1 MRITVAHHS
10 PASCQRWRDA
20 LARELPDAEVDIW
33 GQGRAGSA
41 DYAIAWTAPGKE
53 FFAQHDRLQA
63 FFCTGAGVEKL
74 LTSVD
79 MPQSIPVIRLED
91 AGMGA
96 QMADYC
102 VYSVL
107 HWMRR
112 RSEYDEQQQARVWK
126 QLLPANDPTD
136 WPIGVFGL
144 GVLGLQVAA
153 AFRAL
158 GFNVNGFAR
167 SAHEHPGIR
176 SFAERGG
183 AGDFAAFMR
192 ASRVLVIIAPLTPE
206 TEDRFNRETLALL
219 PPASYVINVARGGLL
234 VEEDLIELLNSGHL
248 AGAALD
254 VFRVEPLPQDHP
266 LWSHSKVRVTPH
278 VSAITVIGPSA
289 KQVAEKIRRLQR
301 GESVSGV
308 VDRRRGY

>member
-33 GQGRAGSA
+33 GQGRSGSA
-41 DYAIAWTAPGKE
+41 DYAIAWAAPSKE
-53 FFAQHDRLQA
+53 FFDQHDRLKA

-74 LTSVD
+74 LASPV
-79 MPQSIPVIRLED
+79 MPQTMPVIRLED

-96 QMADYC
+96 QMGDYC
-102 VYSVL
+102 VYAVL
-107 HWMRR
+107 HWLRR
-112 RSEYDEQQQARVWK
+112 RGEYDEQQRARVWK
-126 QLLPANDPTD
+126 QLPAYDLPA

-144 GVLGLQVAA
+144 GVLGLQVATT
-153 AFRAL
+153 FRAL
-158 GFNVNGFAR
+158 GFNVNAFSR

-176 SFAERGG
+176 SFAEKGG

-192 ASRVLVIIAPLTPE
+192 ASRVLIIIAPLTP
-206 TEDRFNRETLALL
+206 TTQDRFNRETLALL
-219 PPASYVINVARGGLL
+219 PQSSYVINVARGGLL
-234 VEEDLIELLNSGHL
+234 VEEDLIELLDRGHL

-254 VFRVEPLPQDHP
+254 VFRQEPLPQDHP
-266 LWSHSKVRVTPH
+266 LWSHPKVRVTPH

-289 KQVAEKIRRLQR
+289 QQVAEKIRCLER
-301 GESVSGV
+301 GESISGI

>member
-1 MRITVAHHS
+1 MRITVAHHN

-41 DYAIAWTAPGKE
+41 DYAIAWSAPAKE
-53 FFAQHDRLQA
+53 FFAHNDRLKA

-74 LTSVD
+74 LSSTD
-79 MPQSIPVIRLED
+79 MPQTIPVIRLED

-102 VYSVL
+102 VYAVL
-107 HWMRR
+107 HWLRR
-112 RSEYDEQQQARVWK
+112 RSEYDEHQRAHAWK
-126 QLLPANDPTD
+126 PLPANDLAD
-136 WPIGVFGL
+136 WPVGVFGL
-144 GVLGLQVAA
+144 GVLGLQVAE

-167 SAHEHPGIR
+167 SAHEHPGIQ

-183 AGDFAAFMR
+183 AGDFAAFMH
-192 ASRVLVIIAPLTPE
+192 ASRVLVIVAPLTAA
-206 TEDRFNRETLALL
+206 TQNFFNKSRLVLL

-234 VEEDLIELLNSGHL
+234 VEEDLLALLNDGHL

-254 VFRVEPLPQDHP
+254 VFQQEPLPPEHP
-266 LWSHSKVRVTPH
+266 FWAHPKVRITPH

-289 KQVAEKIRRLQR
+289 KQVAEKVRRLER
-301 GESVSGV
+301 GEAVSGI

>member
-1 MRITVAHHS
+1 MRITVAHHN
-10 PASCQRWRDA
+10 PGSCQRWRDA
-20 LARELPDAEVDIW
+20 LARELPEAEVDIW
-33 GQGRAGSA
+33 GEGRAGSA
-41 DYAIAWTAPGKE
+41 DYAIAWAAPGKE
-53 FFAQHDRLQA
+53 FFAQHDHLKA

-79 MPQSIPVIRLED
+79 MPTSIPVIRLED

-107 HWMRR
+107 HWLRR
-112 RSEYDEQQQARVWK
+112 RGEYDEQQRAHVWK
-126 QLLPANDPTD
+126 QLLPANDPAD

-167 SAHEHPGIR
+167 SVHEHPGIR

-192 ASRVLVIIAPLTPE
+192 ASRVLVIIAPLTPA
-206 TEDRFNRETLALL
+206 TQDLFNCESLALL
-219 PPASYVINVARGGLL
+219 PQSSYVINVARGGLL
-234 VEEDLIELLNSGHL
+234 VEEDLLELLNSGHL

-254 VFRVEPLPQDHP
+254 VFRQEPLPQEHP
-266 LWSHSKVRVTPH
+266 LWSHPKVRITPH

-289 KQVAEKIRRLQR
+289 KQVAEKVRRLER
-301 GESVSGV
+301 GEAVSGV
-308 VDRRRGY
+308 VDRGRGY

>member
-1 MRITVAHHS
+1 MRITVAHHI

-41 DYAIAWTAPGKE
+41 DYAIAWAAPGKE
-53 FFAQHDRLQA
+53 FFAQHDRLKA

-74 LTSVD
+74 LASSD
-79 MPQSIPVIRLED
+79 MPKSIPVIRLED

-102 VYSVL
+102 VYAVL
-107 HWMRR
+107 HWLRR
-112 RSEYDEQQQARVWK
+112 RSEYDEQQRAHVWK
-126 QLLPANDPTD
+126 QLPTNDLTD
-136 WPIGVFGL
+136 WPVGVFGL
-144 GVLGLQVAA
+144 GVLGLQVAD
-153 AFRAL
+153 AFGALGFKREWLRAL
-158 GFNVNGFAR
+158 GAR
-167 SAHEHPGIR
+167 ASRHPVVR
-176 SFAERGG
+176 G
-183 AGDFAAFMR
+183 AGRRGRLRCIHA
-192 ASRVLVIIAPLTPE
+192 ASRVLVIIAPLTPA
-206 TEDRFNRETLALL
+206 TQDLFNRETLALL
-219 PPASYVINVARGGLL
+219 PPSSYVINVARGGLL
-234 VEEDLIELLNSGHL
+234 VEEDLIELLDSGHL

-254 VFRVEPLPQDHP
+254 VFRQEPLPQDHP
-266 LWSHSKVRVTPH
+266 MWSHPKVRITPH

-289 KQVAEKIRRLQR
+289 QQVAEKIRRLET

>member
-1 MRITVAHHS
+1 MRITVAHHN

-20 LARELPDAEVDIW
+20 LARELPEAEVDIW

-41 DYAIAWTAPGKE
+41 DYAIAWAAPDKE
-53 FFAQHDRLQA
+53 FFDHNDRLKA

-74 LTSVD
+74 LASPS
-79 MPQSIPVIRLED
+79 MPPSIPVIRLED
-91 AGMGA
+91 AGMGV

-102 VYSVL
+102 VYAVL
-107 HWMRR
+107 HWLRH
-112 RSEYDEQQQARVWK
+112 RSEYEEQQRAHVWK
-126 QLLPANDPTD
+126 QLPMNDAAD

-144 GVLGLQVAA
+144 GVLGLQVAD
-153 AFRAL
+153 AFRGL

-167 SAHEHPGIR
+167 SAHDHPGIR
-176 SFAERGG
+176 SFAEQGG

-192 ASRVLVIIAPLTPE
+192 ASRVLVIIAPLTAA
-206 TEDRFNRETLALL
+206 TQDRFNRETLALL
-219 PPASYVINVARGGLL
+219 PPSSYVINVARGGLL
-234 VEEDLIELLNSGHL
+234 VEEALIELLDRGHI

-254 VFRVEPLPQDHP
+254 VFRQEPLPPDHP
-266 LWSHSKVRVTPH
+266 FWSHPKVRITPH

-289 KQVAEKIRRLQR
+289 RQVAAKVRSLER

-308 VDRRRGY
+308 VDRSRGY

>member
-1 MRITVAHHS
+1 MRITVAHHN
-10 PASCQRWRDA
+10 PGSCQRWRDA

-41 DYAIAWTAPGKE
+41 DYAIAWAAPGKE
-53 FFAQHDRLQA
+53 FFGQHDRLKA

-79 MPQSIPVIRLED
+79 MPKSIPVIRLED

-107 HWMRR
+107 HWLRR
-112 RSEYDEQQQARVWK
+112 RSEYDEQQRAHLWK
-126 QLLPANDPTD
+126 QLLPANDPAD

-167 SAHEHPGIR
+167 SAHEHPDIR
-176 SFAERGG
+176 AFAEQGG

-192 ASRVLVIIAPLTPE
+192 ASRVLVIIAPLTAE
-206 TEDRFNRETLALL
+206 TQDRFNRETLALL

-234 VEEDLIELLNSGHL
+234 VEEDLLELLNSGHL

-254 VFRVEPLPQDHP
+254 VFRVEPLPPDHP
-266 LWSHSKVRVTPH
+266 LWSHPKVRITPH

-289 KQVAEKIRRLQR
+289 QQVAAKIRRLER
-301 GESVSGV
+301 GEPVSGV

>member
-1 MRITVAHHS
+1 MRITVAHHN

-33 GQGRAGSA
+33 DQGRAGSA
-41 DYAIAWTAPGKE
+41 DYAIAWAAPGKE
-53 FFAQHDRLQA
+53 FFAQHDRLKA

-74 LTSVD
+74 LTSAD
-79 MPQSIPVIRLED
+79 MPKSIPVVRLED
-91 AGMGA
+91 AGMGV

-107 HWMRR
+107 HWLRR
-112 RSEYDEQQQARVWK
+112 RSEYDEHQRARVWK
-126 QLLPANDPTD
+126 QLLPPNDPAD

-167 SAHEHPGIR
+167 SAHEHPRIR
-176 SFAERGG
+176 SFAEQGG
-183 AGDFAAFMR
+183 VGDFAAFMR
-192 ASRVLVIIAPLTPE
+192 ASRVLVIIAPLTAE
-206 TEDRFNRETLALL
+206 TQDRFNRETLALL

-234 VEEDLIELLNSGHL
+234 VEEDLLELLNSGHL

-254 VFRVEPLPQDHP
+254 VFRVEPLPHDHP
-266 LWSHSKVRVTPH
+266 LWAHPKVRITPH

-289 KQVAEKIRRLQR
+289 KQVAEKIRRLER

>member
-1 MRITVAHHS
+1 MRITVAHHN

-20 LARELPDAEVDIW
+20 LARELPAAEVDIW
-33 GQGRAGSA
+33 GQGPLGSA
-41 DYAIAWTAPGKE
+41 DYAIAWAAPGKE
-53 FFAQHDRLQA
+53 FFDQHDRLKA

-74 LTSVD
+74 LASPA
-79 MPQSIPVIRLED
+79 MPSSIPVIRLED

-102 VYSVL
+102 VYAVL
-107 HWMRR
+107 HWLRHR
-112 RSEYDEQQQARVWK
+112 GEYEEQQRAHVWK
-126 QLLPANDPTD
+126 QLPTNELAD
-136 WPIGVFGL
+136 WPVGVFGL

-153 AFRAL
+153 AFQAL

-167 SAHEHPGIR
+167 SAHDHPGIR

-183 AGDFAAFMR
+183 AGDFAAFMQ
-192 ASRVLVIIAPLTPE
+192 ASRVLVIIAPLTPA
-206 TEDRFNRETLALL
+206 TQDRFNLETLALL

-234 VEEDLIELLNSGHL
+234 VEEALIELLDRGHL

-254 VFRVEPLPQDHP
+254 VFRQEPLPPDHP
-266 LWSHSKVRVTPH
+266 LWSHPKVRVTPH

-289 KQVAEKIRRLQR
+289 RQVAGKIRSLER
-301 GESVSGV
+301 GEPVSGI
-308 VDRRRGY
+308 VDRSRGY

>member
-41 DYAIAWTAPGKE
+41 DYAIAWAAPGKE
-53 FFAQHDRLQA
+53 FFAQHAGLKA

-74 LTSVD
+74 LTSTD
-79 MPQSIPVIRLED
+79 LPKSIPVIRLED

-107 HWMRR
+107 HWLRR
-112 RSEYDEQQQARVWK
+112 RSEYDEQQRAHVWK
-126 QLLPANDPTD
+126 QLLPANDPAD

-158 GFNVNGFAR
+158 SFSVNGFAR
-167 SAHEHPGIR
+167 SAHEHPGVR
-176 SFAERGG
+176 SFAEQGG

-192 ASRVLVIIAPLTPE
+192 ASRVLVIVAPLTPE
-206 TEDRFNRETLALL
+206 TQDRFNRETLALL

-234 VEEDLIELLNSGHL
+234 VEEDLLELLNSGHL

-266 LWSHSKVRVTPH
+266 LWLHPKVRITPH

-289 KQVAEKIRRLQR
+289 KQVAEKIRRLER

>member
-1 MRITVAHHS
+1 MRITVAHHN
-10 PASCQRWRDA
+10 PASCQHWREA
-20 LARELPDAEVDIW
+20 LAHELPEAEVDIW

-41 DYAIAWTAPGKE
+41 DYAIAWAAPAKE
-53 FFAQHDRLQA
+53 FFDQNDRLKA

-74 LTSVD
+74 LSSTA
-79 MPQSIPVIRLED
+79 MPATIPVIRLED

-102 VYSVL
+102 VYAVL
-107 HWMRR
+107 HWLRR
-112 RSEYDEQQQARVWK
+112 RSEYDEQQRAHAWK
-126 QLLPANDPTD
+126 PLPANDFAD

-158 GFNVNGFAR
+158 GFDVNGFVR

-176 SFAERGG
+176 SFAEQGG

-192 ASRVLVIIAPLTPE
+192 ASRVLVIVAPLTPA
-206 TEDRFNRETLALL
+206 TQDRFNRETLALL
-219 PPASYVINVARGGLL
+219 PPSSYVVNVARGGLL
-234 VEEDLIELLNSGHL
+234 VEEDLLELLDNGHL

-254 VFRVEPLPQDHP
+254 VFRQEPLPPEHA
-266 LWSHSKVRVTPH
+266 LWSNPKVRITPH

-289 KQVAEKIRRLQR
+289 KQVAEKVRRLER
-301 GESVSGV
+301 GEQVSGI

>member
-1 MRITVAHHS
+1 MRITVAHHN
-10 PASCQRWRDA
+10 PASSQRWRDA
-20 LARELPDAEVDIW
+20 LAGELPEAEVDIW

-41 DYAIAWTAPGKE
+41 DYAIAWAAPEKE
-53 FFAQHDRLQA
+53 FFDQNARLKA

-74 LTSVD
+74 LSSTA
-79 MPQSIPVIRLED
+79 MPTAIPVIRLED
-91 AGMGA
+91 AGMGL

-102 VYSVL
+102 VYAVL
-107 HWMRR
+107 HWLRR
-112 RSEYDEQQQARVWK
+112 RSEYDEQQRTHAWK
-126 QLLPANDPTD
+126 PLPANDLTD

-167 SAHEHPGIR
+167 SAHEHAGIR
-176 SFAERGG
+176 SFAEQGG

-192 ASRVLVIIAPLTPE
+192 ASRVLIIVAPLTPA
-206 TEDRFNRETLALL
+206 TQDHFNRETLALL
-219 PPASYVINVARGGLL
+219 PPSSYVVNVARGGLL
-234 VEEDLIELLNSGHL
+234 VEEDLLALLDNGHL

-254 VFRVEPLPQDHP
+254 VFRQEPLPPDHP
-266 LWSHSKVRVTPH
+266 LWSNPKVRITPH

-289 KQVAEKIRRLQR
+289 KQVAEKVRRLER
-301 GESVSGV
+301 GEPVSGI
-308 VDRRRGY
+308 VDRGRGY